1 MPVRLDVS
9 AVRSAKKHVQTVQ
22 LPWKISVHILIMRSV
37 QDAEHVRRPVREGL
51 SGRHKIKMKSLYFQT
66 VGIECKFYE
75 NQQLEYRLY
84 SWGQSVFEKLFPQS
98 ARPTPRYILPEFSC
112 RSPLR
117 RLYCDIHLAENLF
130 QTRSIVL

>member
-1 MPVRLDVS
+1 
-9 AVRSAKKHVQTVQ
+9 
-22 LPWKISVHILIMRSV
+22 
-37 QDAEHVRRPVREGL
+37 
-51 SGRHKIKMKSLYFQT
+51 MKSLYFQT
-66 VGIECKFYE
+66 VGIECKLYE

-98 ARPTPRYILPEFSC
+98 ARPIPRYILPEFSC

>member
-1 MPVRLDVS
+1 MPVRLAVS

-22 LPWKISVHILIMRSV
+22 LLWKIPVHILTMRSV
-37 QDAEHVRRPVREGL
+37 QDAEYVRRPAQEGL

-84 SWGQSVFEKLFPQS
+84 SWG
-98 ARPTPRYILPEFSC
+98 
-112 RSPLR
+112 
-117 RLYCDIHLAENLF
+117 
-130 QTRSIVL
+130 